1 MNYLYFKKVKYQN
14 IFDQMNKEVIS
25 SQGSFLTK
33 WE

>member
-25 SQGSFLTK
+25 SQGFFP
-33 WE
+33 